1 MSASL
6 NRLQLIGN
14 VGRKPEFR
22 PFPDGNRQATLSVAT
37 TDFWRDKES
46 GERRERTEWHRV
58 VTSVPHL
65 VDRIERFVDV
75 GTQVY
80 IEAELRTR
88 KYRENGADKDTYL
101 LEIRC
106 FELQLLGRAPTP
118 AEPANDLPSGDDGLK
133 EEGASTPA
141 SNTNRKSRKGTT
153 APQ

>member
-14 VGRKPEFR
+14 VGRKPEIR
-22 PFPDGNRQATLSVAT
+22 TFPDGNRQATLSVAT

-58 VTSVPHL
+58 ITSVPHL
-65 VDRIERFVDV
+65 IDRIERFVDV
-75 GTQVY
+75 GTQVF

-88 KYRENGADKDTYL
+88 KYRENGAEKDAYI
-101 LEIRC
+101 LEIRG

-118 AEPANDLPSGDDGLK
+118 VDLPNDPPSGEDRLG
-133 EEGASTPA
+133 EEGVSTPA
-141 SNTNRKSRKGTT
+141 SNSGRKSRKGVT